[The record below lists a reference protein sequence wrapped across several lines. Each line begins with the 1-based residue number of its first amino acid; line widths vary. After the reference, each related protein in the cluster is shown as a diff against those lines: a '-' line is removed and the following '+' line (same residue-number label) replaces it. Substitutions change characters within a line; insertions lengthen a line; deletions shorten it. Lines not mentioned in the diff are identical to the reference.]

1 MKCWIIM
8 TEAKNR
14 RSEGIAELDSDETTL
29 LLTPTQI
36 EVGSGYTVA
45 VSYDKDENQVVDIK
59 TYGEIDMVRLR
70 REIRR
75 VFPKAKIRQLGQ
87 TLSTAKTKRKKRKK

>member
-1 MKCWIIM
+1 
-8 TEAKNR
+8 
-14 RSEGIAELDSDETTL
+14 
-29 LLTPTQI
+29 
-36 EVGSGYTVA
+36 VA
-45 VSYDKDENQVVDIK
+45 VSYDEDENQVVDIK

-87 TLSTAKTKRKKRKK
+87 TSSTAKTKRKKRKK